1 MRWSET
7 GENIAVLDAGP
18 TTQRPKVERPVA
30 TPRLKTLQ
38 GRIQRVNYRAFE
50 LTAVADGTVY
60 HFVLNSGCEMWFN
73 DAPAILRCFHPLDPI
88 TVVFD
93 EEDRVK
99 AIHSWDPVPAA
110 SH

>member
-1 MRWSET
+1 MTWSET
-7 GENIAVLDAGP
+7 GENIAVLDA
-18 TTQRPKVERPVA
+18 RPKTARPTVERPAA

-60 HFVLNSGCEMWFN
+60 HFVLNAGCEMWFN

-88 TVVFD
+88 TIVFD
-93 EEDRVK
+93 EEDHVK

-110 SH
+110 AH